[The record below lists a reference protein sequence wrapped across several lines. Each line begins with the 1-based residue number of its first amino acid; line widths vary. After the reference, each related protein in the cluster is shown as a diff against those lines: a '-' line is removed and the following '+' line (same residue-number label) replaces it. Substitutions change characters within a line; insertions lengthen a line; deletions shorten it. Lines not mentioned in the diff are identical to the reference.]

1 MPTVIPRFD
10 QGPVTFTAIAAVT
23 GGQLVDGVAGGVQPS
38 GAGSST
44 CVGVATTDALP
55 TATSQAPTIPGV
67 SVAVN
72 AAPLPSVVAVAN
84 EGVWPLTY
92 AAAATFGQR
101 LITAANGQVTP
112 AGATPDAR
120 TVVGTCYEP
129 GGVGAGGTV
138 GAVLLS
144 GTLG

>member
-1 MPTVIPRFD
+1 MPGVIPRYEE
-10 QGPVTFTAIAAVT
+10 GPVTFTALSAIT
-23 GGQLVDGVAGGVQPS
+23 GGQLVDAASGGVNPA
-38 GAGSST
+38 GAGSNV

-55 TATSQAPTIPGV
+55 AGTSQVPTVPGV
-67 SVAVN
+67 PAGQSFN
-72 AAPLPSVVAVAN
+72 LSPYGQYVAVAS

-120 TVVGTCYEP
+120 QVIGVCYEP
-129 GGVGAGGTV
+129 AGVSLGAVGAT
-138 GAVLLS
+138 LLTFS
-144 GTLG
+144 